1 MMVVSS
7 WLKALG
13 IITGYYALS
22 DLAHQKMKECNYSS
36 NHILL
41 PEASQY
47 YVRHLEKLLS
57 VTGHP
62 QFIFGDKL
70 HGYLMNCFSFFIS
83 LFSLIK
89 TLSILK

>member
-13 IITGYYALS
+13 IITGYYVLS

-41 PEASQY
+41 PKVSQY
-47 YVRHLEKLLS
+47 YVRHLGKLLNVTQSRVSQINKCALKKLKTFLLSEYKETGS
-57 VTGHP
+57 V
-62 QFIFGDKL
+62 I
-70 HGYLMNCFSFFIS
+70 
-83 LFSLIK
+83 
-89 TLSILK
+89 

>member
-1 MMVVSS
+1 MVVSS
-7 WLKALG
+7 WPKALA
-13 IITGYYALS
+13 IITGCHVLS
-22 DLAHQKMKECNYSS
+22 DLAHQKMKECSYSS

-41 PEASQY
+41 PKASQY
-47 YVRHLEKLLS
+47 CVRHLGKLLN

-62 QFIFGDKL
+62 EFIFGDKL
-70 HGYLMNCFSFFIS
+70 HGYLASCFSFFIS